1 MEYSFAAP
9 TAAEFRA
16 LYLATGWGTPALE
29 TCERALAGSWA
40 VCVARDSSG
49 ELAGVGRLISD
60 GALHAYVNEMIVRED
75 ARGAG
80 VGAQILRRLVDAAER
95 AGVVQVQ
102 LFAATGRA
110 DFYARHG
117 FVPRPTDA
125 PGMDLPTAT

>member
-1 MEYSFAAP
+1 
-9 TAAEFRA
+9 
-16 LYLATGWGTPALE
+16 
-29 TCERALAGSWA
+29 
-40 VCVARDSSG
+40 
-49 ELAGVGRLISD
+49 
-60 GALHAYVNEMIVRED
+60 VNEMIVRED

-80 VGAQILRRLVDAAER
+80 V
-95 AGVVQVQ
+95 VQMQ